1 MPEIDGTW
9 TLHHEGQ
16 PVAYLIVTEIDFPWM
31 RGRTELLPG
40 FGTVAPLFEEQERL
54 AEAEEY
60 DPLDVVY
67 DQIRAATSMTLP
79 DGTQVAEY
87 LLYIHADGTRGW
99 RWHDEPFDDAADH

>member
-1 MPEIDGTW
+1 MDARPNRAATGFRNRGT
-9 TLHHEGQ
+9 
-16 PVAYLIVTEIDFPWM
+16 PV
-31 RGRTELLPG
+31 RGPG
-40 FGTVAPLFEEQERL
+40 RL

-60 DPLDVVY
+60 DAIDVVY